1 MNIVRDGKT
10 YTLTEEE
17 VAMAHAEFVVSFME
31 DELISSFSLDEGMA
45 KEVARAAYD
54 RYCEG
59 NGETEYEC
67 LEWAYDKYSNSI
79 CKENEKT
86 DCHWSEIRNNYV
98 DDDNICYID
107 AWMTCDDNEE
117 GTVVAYV
124 DMNTAKVIF
133 RNPLAIHDTMVR
145 EAIAEVVDI
154 VKKKKNSLSSNTS
167 MNFIRNLWEEFGN
180 IPMDPETENLEEG
193 WLLFPKGTH
202 RETIW
207 DWFEEKFDI
216 SVAKD
221 LMHV

>member
-1 MNIVRDGKT
+1 
-10 YTLTEEE
+10 
-17 VAMAHAEFVVSFME
+17 
-31 DELISSFSLDEGMA
+31 
-45 KEVARAAYD
+45 
-54 RYCEG
+54 
-59 NGETEYEC
+59 
-67 LEWAYDKYSNSI
+67 
-79 CKENEKT
+79 
-86 DCHWSEIRNNYV
+86 
-98 DDDNICYID
+98 
-107 AWMTCDDNEE
+107 MTCDDNEE

>member
-1 MNIVRDGKT
+1 MADSRKLLLKESYNNVFDTAEILWLLKGNESLSALDFVCKYIV
-10 YTLTEEE
+10 
-17 VAMAHAEFVVSFME
+17 
-31 DELISSFSLDEGMA
+31 
-45 KEVARAAYD
+45 
-54 RYCEG
+54 
-59 NGETEYEC
+59 
-67 LEWAYDKYSNSI
+67 
-79 CKENEKT
+79 
-86 DCHWSEIRNNYV
+86 
-98 DDDNICYID
+98 
-107 AWMTCDDNEE
+107 
-117 GTVVAYV
+117 
-124 DMNTAKVIF
+124 KVIF